1 MTWRDLRQ
9 KTAGLLLSWLRAV
22 RSVLP
27 IDVKVR
33 ATQLFWLKRI
43 GTAAAMLLVIA
54 NLFSPVRH
62 DEYDFK
68 AGDTASRDIF
78 APVAFPV
85 LKRPDSLRAEQDS
98 AAARVLAIAYRDLDA
113 QKKVLADLDRFL
125 IDLANLR
132 EQDATL
138 AAKEKTLRGWSQA
151 LSAGTVSY
159 LLSAPSLSQFQ
170 LGLQRLC
177 AQVLDA
183 GVIAASD
190 QQLRSLGTDLIL
202 RDGDQ
207 IRRLPAAGLI
217 SEESLPLVL
226 RVKCQTAFAS
236 SESAARAAEELSRA
250 IVTPNVFV
258 KLDEFQA
265 AQNDARCSVPA
276 TVGQVAKGELIVGI
290 YQRVDDAAAQK
301 LYSLKARLDEISLAS
316 RRGGT
321 RYLLTLLSRLLALG
335 FFLGIILFYLRQFR
349 PEVFRSDR
357 SMLLIAASILVT
369 MLFSWLVIVQRQLS
383 PYLIPAALG
392 PMIISLMFDV
402 TLGTIMAV
410 TVSLLLGVVTGLNF
424 PLTVVALVAGAV
436 ASFAVKGLR
445 SRFQFMYTSFV
456 ALALVSTLAIA
467 AVEYLRPSS
476 FLQIRQAV
484 IWGPANA
491 ALCVVLTVV
500 LLPLFEALFRTTT
513 DYTLL
518 ELADLDQP
526 LLKRLSIEAPGT
538 FQHGLLVG
546 NLAEAAAKAI
556 GANSLQARIMG
567 YYHDIGKLTKPE
579 YFIENQLDSANKH
592 DTLLPKMSFLVLVS
606 HVKDGLNLAHQHR
619 LPTVLIDAIAQH
631 HGTTLSKFFYNKA
644 QKAADG
650 TVSETDFRYPGPRPQ
665 TKEVGLLMLADVV
678 EATVR
683 SLREYTPS
691 RIRRM
696 VKATIADKAS
706 ELELDES
713 TLTLHDLNLAGE
725 SFIPLLLS
733 VFHQRIEYP
742 GQHRDAA
749 GDKQP
754 QARTT

>member
-1 MTWRDLRQ
+1 MKKKIYDILLTWL
-9 KTAGLLLSWLRAV
+9 KFG
-22 RSVLP
+22 RSLLP

-43 GTAAAMLLVIA
+43 GAAAAILLVIA

-68 AGDTASRDIF
+68 AGDTSSRDIF
-78 APVAFPV
+78 APFAFPV
-85 LKRPDSLRAEQDS
+85 LKDPDSLRAEQD
-98 AAARVLAIAYRDLDA
+98 AAASRVLAIAYRDADA
-113 QKKVLADLDRFL
+113 QQKMLADLDRFL
-125 IDLANLR
+125 INLANLR

-138 AAKEKTLRGWSQA
+138 SARERTLRGWNNGF
-151 LSAGTVSY
+151 SAGTVSF

-170 LGLQRLC
+170 LGLRGLC
-177 AQVLDA
+177 AQLLDA

-190 QQLRSLGTDLIL
+190 QQLKTLGPDLIL
-202 RDGDQ
+202 RDRDQ
-207 IRRLPAAGLI
+207 IKRLPAAGFI
-217 SEESLPLVL
+217 TEESLPLVL
-226 RVKCQTAFAS
+226 RVKSQTMFPG
-236 SESAARAAEELSRA
+236 SESAARAAEELARG
-250 IVTPNVFV
+250 IITPNVFV
-258 KLDEFQA
+258 KLDEFLA
-265 AQNDARCSVPA
+265 AQNEARYSVPSA
-276 TVGQVAKGELIVGI
+276 VGQVTKGEMIIGI
-290 YQRVDDAAAQK
+290 YQRVDDAAARK
-301 LYSLKARLDEISLAS
+301 LYSLKTRLDEVSLAA
-316 RRGGT
+316 RRGSM

-349 PEVFRSDR
+349 PEIFRSDR

-402 TLGTIMAV
+402 TLGTVMAV

-424 PLTVVALVAGAV
+424 PLTVVALVAGSV
-436 ASFAVKGLR
+436 ASFSVKGLR
-445 SRFQFMYTSFV
+445 SRFQFMYTSII
-456 ALALVSTLAIA
+456 ALAIVNTLAIA
-467 AVEYLRPSS
+467 AVEYLRLSS

-484 IWGPANA
+484 LWGPANA
-491 ALCVVLTVV
+491 ALTVVLTVV

-513 DYTLL
+513 DYSLL

-606 HVKDGLNLAHQHR
+606 HVKDGLNLAREHR

-631 HGTTLSKFFYNKA
+631 HGTTLSKFFHGKA
-644 QKAADG
+644 QKTADG
-650 TVSETDFRYPGPRPQ
+650 TVSETDYRYPGPKPQ
-665 TKEVGLLMLADVV
+665 SKEVGLLMLADVV

-683 SLREYTPS
+683 SMREYNPS
-691 RIRRM
+691 RIRRV

-725 SFIPLLLS
+725 AFIPLLLS

-742 GQHRDAA
+742 AQQKESGA
-749 GDKQP
+749 GDKPP